1 MKKFLLGTTALV
13 SLVASAAYAEAPA
26 VTVGG
31 SIDFQ
36 AGMTDQDKE
45 YRTGANSRNGKFA
58 NDTNVDIK
66 VNGKADNGL
75 VYGANIRL
83 LADVTSSDDNSG
95 LNADRTYTFIET
107 NAGRLEMG
115 SNVGATKT
123 LKVDASTIARATGG
137 IDGDWYRFANG
148 DLTDVGV
155 ASGAAGLIY
164 GMTPDLPSDAGKTE
178 RGDRENAT
186 KISYYSPR
194 YSGVQLGI
202 SYTPDTGNR
211 GTAAAF
217 TSKYDTRDYGNVFG
231 GGVNFERSF
240 NQVAVAASATGE
252 VGQSEDSALE
262 DLGAYALGLQASVAN
277 FTVAGSYGNTMKTGQ
292 LKGDVDNKNAY
303 YWTLGGAYVQGPVG
317 ASVTY
322 LNSNRRDN
330 KFSNVSVG
338 ADYQLAPGLVPYAEV
353 SFIKFDPNA
362 AITTSGDNTGT
373 VFLLGTQLN
382 F

>member
-13 SLVASAAYAEAPA
+13 SLFASAAYAESPA

-36 AGMTDQDKE
+36 AGVSDQEKD

-58 NDTNVDIK
+58 NETNID
-66 VNGKADNGL
+66 VNVSGTADNGL
-75 VYGANIRL
+75 VYGANVRL
-83 LADVTSSDDNSG
+83 LADVTASNDNSG

-107 NAGRLEMG
+107 NVGRIEAG

-123 LKVDASTIARATGG
+123 LKVDASTLARATGG
-137 IDGDWYRFANG
+137 IDGDWYRFTNG
-148 DLTDVGV
+148 DLTDANV
-155 ASGAAGLIY
+155 ATGASGLIY
-164 GMTPDLPSDAGKTE
+164 GLTPDLPSDAGIVD
-178 RGDRENAT
+178 RGDTENAT
-186 KISYYSPR
+186 KLSYYSPR
-194 YSGVQLGI
+194 YSGVQLGV

-217 TSKYDTRDYGNVFG
+217 SSKYDDRQYGNVVG
-231 GGVNFERSF
+231 GGLNFQKSY
-240 NQVAVAASATGE
+240 NNVGINASATGE
-252 VGQSEDSALE
+252 YGQSENSNRE
-262 DLGAYALGLQASVAN
+262 DLQAYALGLEATYAN
-277 FTVAGSYGNTMKTGQ
+277 FSLGGSYGDWMETGQ
-292 LKGDVDNKNAY
+292 LKAASGSQNAY

-322 LNSNRRDN
+322 LNSDRRDN
-330 KFSNVSVG
+330 KFSNISVG

-353 SFIKFDPNA
+353 SFIKFDPDNA
-362 AITTSGDNTGT
+362 TSTSRNNTGT
-373 VFLLGTQLN
+373 VFLLGTQLT